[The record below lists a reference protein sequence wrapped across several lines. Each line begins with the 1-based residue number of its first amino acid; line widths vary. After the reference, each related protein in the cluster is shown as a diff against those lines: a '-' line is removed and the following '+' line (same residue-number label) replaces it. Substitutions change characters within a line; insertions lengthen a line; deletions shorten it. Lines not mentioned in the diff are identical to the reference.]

1 MNKYTP
7 RARRQTAREEQLIK
21 RKRRVKD
28 AMAHA
33 SRKANRGKR

>member
-7 RARRQTAREEQLIK
+7 RVRRLTVREEQLVK

-28 AMAHA
+28 AMARA
-33 SRKANRGKR
+33 SRKRNR

>member
-28 AMAHA
+28 AMARE
-33 SRKANRGKR
+33 SRRRNRA